1 MNSDFSEYCVKIYLG
16 AWLFW
21 ELLTVGWS
29 LVPPLVPA
37 LVHTSICVPGNE
49 PRAGETK

>member
-21 ELLTVGWS
+21 ELLTVVAGAS
-29 LVPPLVPA
+29 LSPR
-37 LVHTSICVPGNE
+37 PGAYFYLCA
-49 PRAGETK
+49 RK